1 MPISLSQNKLSKAF
15 YDYLSVSGISSK
27 SLKFYV
33 SDLSHFTGWVI
44 LKVRSWGVFAE
55 TLSEILP
62 FIDSKLAREY
72 RSFLL
77 HNDISPRTVNRRLS
91 TLRHL
96 ARFFVL
102 SQLASSDF
110 MDGIENIDI
119 SASSRTLS
127 MHPLIAE
134 FEKKLEA
141 DKVSPNTIKN
151 YLSDIKHFINWLETR
166 SQQTLTTNN

>member
-1 MPISLSQNKLSKAF
+1 MPISLSPNKLSKAF
-15 YDYLSVSGISSK
+15 YDYLSVSGIADK

-62 FIDSKLAREY
+62 FIDAKLAHEY

-77 HNDISPRTVNRRLS
+77 HNDISPKTVNRRLS

-96 ARFFVL
+96 ARFLVQ

-110 MDGIENIDI
+110 MEGVGNLDI
-119 SASSRTLS
+119 SAS
-127 MHPLIAE
+127 
-134 FEKKLEA
+134 
-141 DKVSPNTIKN
+141 
-151 YLSDIKHFINWLETR
+151 TR
-166 SQQTLTTNN
+166 SF

>member
-1 MPISLSQNKLSKAF
+1 MIPSSPNKITKAF
-15 YDYLSVSGISSK
+15 YEYLSSSGIADK

-62 FIDSKLAREY
+62 FIDSKLAHEY
-72 RSFLL
+72 RSFLS
-77 HNDISPRTVNRRLS
+77 HNDISPKTVNRRLS

-96 ARFFVL
+96 ARFL
-102 SQLASSDF
+102 MHSQLASSDF
-110 MDGIENIDI
+110 MEGVGNIDI
-119 SASSRTLS
+119 SASPKDLS
-127 MHPLIAE
+127 MHPLVAE
-134 FEKKLEA
+134 FEKRLEA
-141 DKVSPNTIKN
+141 EKVSPNTIKN